1 MIRTLTVINY
11 LGESL
16 EIDLEH
22 PEKSGF
28 ALTNMSQI
36 GPDESDINIK
46 EVATYDG
53 GVFNSARLNVRNVT
67 LTLRFVGAD
76 IETTRQKS
84 YKYFPIM
91 HLVKLVFHTDNRDS
105 YICGYVEENNPDIFA
120 NKADKAGCKV
130 SILCADPYFYSVED
144 LTTVFSGVVPMFEF
158 PFENNDP
165 IEPLIEM
172 GNIVTKQYETVHYTG
187 DIDTGVTIVIHAL
200 GTVGNVK
207 IHNVTNRQ
215 TMELSSEKLE
225 KLTGSGIVA
234 NDTIT
239 ICSVRGQKSITLL
252 RNGEVYNILNCLG
265 RSINWFKISKGDNIF
280 AYVADDGASNLQF
293 KVISKVLYEGV

>member
-1 MIRTLTVINY
+1 MIKTLTVINY

-28 ALTNMSQI
+28 ALYDMDQI
-36 GPDESDINIK
+36 GPDESDVNIK

-53 GVFNSARLNVRNVT
+53 GVFNSARFNVRNIT
-67 LTLRFVGAD
+67 LSLRFIGPD
-76 IETTRQKS
+76 IETIRQKS
-84 YKYFPIM
+84 YKYFPVT

-120 NKADKAGCKV
+120 TKSDKAGCKI
-130 SILCADPYFYSVED
+130 SILCADPYFYSIEE
-144 LTTVFSGVVPMFEF
+144 LTTVFSGIVSEFEF
-158 PFENNDP
+158 PFDNNHP

-172 GNIVTKQYETVHYTG
+172 GNIVTKQYETVFYEG
-187 DIDTGVTIVIHAL
+187 DIDTGVVIKMHAL

-207 IHNVTNRQ
+207 IFNVTTRQ
-215 TMELSSEKLE
+215 KMEISKQRLID
-225 KLTGSGIVA
+225 LTGSGLSA

-239 ICSVRGQKSITLL
+239 ICTIRGQKSITLL
-252 RNGEVYNILNCLG
+252 RNGVEINILNALG
-265 RSINWFKISKGDNIF
+265 KSIDWFTISKGDNIF
-280 AYVADDGASNLQF
+280 AYTADEGASNLQF
-293 KVISKVLYEGV
+293 EVISKIIYEGV